1 MKKRVVLL
9 LSLFLLVSVFLVS
22 CSGKKQSTIEEP
34 SNSKKQLSFRITWT
48 AYSGRGEAIQKIVDL
63 YNKKNNDGF
72 EIVLHGG
79 DEDIKAL
86 EGLLAEKSSEMIYVL
101 PYRYV
106 KYFGDKGK
114 LENLS
119 TNFQKEEELF
129 YPELWK
135 LGEFNGGVYGI
146 PWVGHSVCLIY
157 NKDLLQKAGVDAA
170 SIKSLDSLVKA
181 LEVVEGKTNA
191 KGIGLVGANH
201 NDISWMVNQFVYG
214 YGSNLVDET
223 GNKVAVNNEKGKA
236 AIAFYKDVL
245 GKHAQPSWVNDT
257 GVEVLEQFRKQKI
270 AFEFQG
276 VWGVTD
282 NEKNGNSF
290 PVGIIKLEDIGLC
303 SEVGPMMLAIPSGMS
318 NEKKEGAIKFI
329 KFMISK
335 DAQEKIMD
343 GEYSPEHD
351 TYYPFRVPVRKD
363 LSDSVVFEKYPKYL
377 PFLQGFKKP
386 SIDVPVPKWQ
396 IIKDNYYAPG
406 LNQVMKEEIA
416 IDEFL
421 KRIEV
426 EGNKILDKSQ
436 ANKRE
441 DG

>member
-1 MKKRVVLL
+1 MKSRT
-9 LSLFLLVSVFLVS
+9 LLVLSMVFLVAIFITS
-22 CSGKKQSTIEEP
+22 CSVKKQSVLEGTTSE
-34 SNSKKQLSFRITWT
+34 KKQLSFRITWT

-63 YNKKNNDGF
+63 YNKKNHNRF

-79 DEDIKAL
+79 DEDGKAI
-86 EGLLAEKSSEMIYVL
+86 EGLLAEKTSETIYAL

-106 KYFGDKGK
+106 KYFGDKG
-114 LENLS
+114 NLQDFS
-119 TNFQKEEELF
+119 ASFQKEEKLF
-129 YPELWK
+129 YPELWN
-135 LGEFNGGVYGI
+135 LGKINGGIYGV
-146 PWVGHSVCLIY
+146 PWVGHSICLIY
-157 NKDLLQKAGVDAA
+157 NQDLLRKAGVDGN

-181 LEVVEGKTNA
+181 FEAVEEKTNG

-214 YGSNLVDET
+214 YGSNLVDASGT
-223 GNKVAVNNEKGKA
+223 KVVINNEKGKA
-236 AIAFYKDVL
+236 AIAYYKEVL

-257 GVEVLEQFRKQKI
+257 GVEVLEHFRKQKI

-276 VWGVTD
+276 VWGVAD
-282 NEKNGNSF
+282 NEKNGNPF
-290 PVGIIKLEDIGLC
+290 PVGIINLEDIGLC
-303 SEVGPMMLAIPSGMS
+303 SEVGPMMLSIPSSMG
-318 NEKKEGAIKFI
+318 NEKKEEAIKFI

-335 DAQEKIMD
+335 EAQEKILD

-363 LSDSVVFEKYPKYL
+363 LANSLVFEKHPKYL
-377 PFLQGFKKP
+377 PFLKGFKRP

-396 IIKDNYYAPG
+396 IIKDEFYAPG
-406 LNQVMKEEIA
+406 LHQVMNEEIS

-426 EGNKILDKSQ
+426 EGNKILTK
-436 ANKRE
+436 E
-441 DG
+441 

>member
-1 MKKRVVLL
+1 
-9 LSLFLLVSVFLVS
+9 LVAVFITS
-22 CSGKKQSTIEEP
+22 CSGKKQSIVEEP
-34 SNSKKQLSFRITWT
+34 TNKKQQLSFRITWT

-79 DEDIKAL
+79 DEDVKAI
-86 EGLLAEKSSEMIYVL
+86 EELLAEKSSETIYVL

-106 KYFGDKGK
+106 KYFGDKGN

-119 TNFQKEEELF
+119 VSFQKEQELF

-135 LGEFNGGVYGI
+135 LGKINDGIYGI
-146 PWVGHSVCLIY
+146 PWVGHSICLIY
-157 NKDLLQKAGVDAA
+157 NKDLLRKAGVDGA
-170 SIKSLDSLVKA
+170 SIKSLDSLLQA
-181 LEVVEGKTNA
+181 LEAVEEKTDA

-214 YGSNLVDET
+214 YGSNLVNASGT
-223 GNKVAVNNEKGKA
+223 KVAINNENGKA
-236 AIAFYKDVL
+236 AIAFYKDIL

-257 GVEVLEQFRKQKI
+257 GVEVLEHFRKQEI

-276 VWGVTD
+276 VWGIAD
-282 NEKNGNSF
+282 HEKHGQSF
-290 PVGIIKLEDIGLC
+290 PVGIINLEDIGLC
-303 SEVGPMMLAIPSGMS
+303 SEVGPMMLSIPSSMES
-318 NEKKEGAIKFI
+318 EKKEEAIKFI
-329 KFMISK
+329 QFMISK
-335 DAQEKIMD
+335 EAQGKIMD

-363 LSDSVVFEKYPKYL
+363 LSDSLVFEKHPQYL
-377 PFLQGFKKP
+377 PFLKGFKRP

-396 IIKDNYYAPG
+396 SIKEGYYAPG
-406 LNQVMKEEIA
+406 LHQVMKEELS

-421 KRIEV
+421 NRIEV
-426 EGNKILDKSQ
+426 EGNKILIK
-436 ANKRE
+436 
-441 DG
+441 